1 MQRKSITF
9 AQVQASAKAA
19 GLTIAAHEGDG
30 IYHVPSATAAGAC
43 YTVVLGTAG
52 PVCGC
57 PAPVGTCWHG
67 ARAQEL
73 AVAAAPRCG
82 CGQPSSPVNPRYCSA
97 CIQRRAAA
105 AMDDLFTRKAA

>member
-9 AQVQASAKAA
+9 TEVLTSAKAA
-19 GLTIAAHEGDG
+19 GLLISRHEGDG
-30 IYHVPSATAAGAC
+30 IYFVPSATTAGDG

-67 ARAQEL
+67 ARAAEL
-73 AVAAAPRCG
+73 AAAAAPRCG
-82 CGQPSSPVNPRYCSA
+82 CGQPAGTVNPKYCSA